1 VIGVAL
7 GEVLECDLRCYG
19 DLVNTENGN
28 GKQYIQVKAEEV
40 TQITARILQ
49 DLPVHDL
56 TIEDPSIESVI
67 EQAFNE

>member
-1 VIGVAL
+1 VRAQ
-7 GEVLECDLRCYG
+7 D
-19 DLVNTENGN
+19 VNET
-28 GKQYIQVKAEEV
+28 
-40 TQITARILQ
+40 TRRILQ